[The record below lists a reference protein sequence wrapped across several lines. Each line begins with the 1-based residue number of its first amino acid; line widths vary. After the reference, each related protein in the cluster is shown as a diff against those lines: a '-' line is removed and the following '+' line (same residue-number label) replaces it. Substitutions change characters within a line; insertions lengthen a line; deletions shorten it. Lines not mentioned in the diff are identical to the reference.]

1 MDGGWPSTHFTDDN
15 AEGSQRHMDGGWP
28 STHFTDDNA
37 EGSQGHMDGG
47 WPSRDSV
54 LCPWTPAPGSPTAS
68 ATALKSRFWGLGEE
82 GEDVAR
88 CFCPPPMAGAR
99 PLGSPVCCA
108 PCAGAGGG
116 GRVLP
121 AAVVMPRS
129 RQVYSSPV
137 QNTCCF
143 MVPRRGRVPAGRVV
157 EAPAREA
164 AGCP

>member
-1 MDGGWPSTHFTDDN
+1 MAKPGFCTVTLDPSPRLTHC
-15 AEGSQRHMDGGWP
+15 SCH
-28 STHFTDDNA
+28 
-37 EGSQGHMDGG
+37 
-47 WPSRDSV
+47 
-54 LCPWTPAPGSPTAS
+54 CPEE
-68 ATALKSRFWGLGEE
+68 RFWGLGEE

-143 MVPRRGRVPAGRVV
+143 MVPGRGRVPAGRVV

-164 AGCP
+164 AGCPCPAVGCGCQLWACAPWACLPKPVQSTSAWPRCE